1 MKQALSRKNLW
12 NRTPAWAKAILGR
25 GLRIVPLT
33 WLLGRSFR
41 RTYEFVQAAQWW
53 SAEEARAYQL
63 EQLRSICSF
72 AQQKSRYYRRVFD
85 TVGFHP
91 EALRTLEDLSGL
103 PTIDKRTIRK
113 HADELCTMPPCDSSV
128 DLCSTGGTGGAPL
141 MFYMDR
147 ARSAIEYA
155 YLVTSWERAGYRL
168 GTPMGVLRGRT
179 LTVNR
184 RKGFHYAYDPLLD
197 HHYYSSYHLTDTD
210 MRRYLEHLA
219 TLGPCF
225 LHVYP
230 SSVAILSRFVRRSG
244 VAVPANLLGIIAESE
259 NIYPDQR
266 ADIEDTFKVRMFSDY
281 GHSEKLV
288 FAAECEHSTD
298 YHVWPTYGYL
308 ELLDEQGH
316 SVAAPGQR
324 GEIVG
329 TGFINRAMPFIRYRT
344 GDYATYVGGGCAAC
358 GREQVVLRDI
368 RGHRTQEILIAADGT
383 ALPWT
388 GMTADGDAF
397 LRVRQFQFY
406 QDTPGRAVLRI
417 VPAEGYGRPDEQQ
430 IREFYLYKFAGTID
444 FTMELTD
451 AIPLSPRGKAIYVD
465 QRIRP

>member
-1 MKQALSRKNLW
+1 MKKALSKKNLW
-12 NRTPAWAKAILGR
+12 DRTPPSAKAILGR
-25 GLRIVPLT
+25 GLRIVPLP
-33 WLLGRSFR
+33 WLLGSSFR
-41 RTYEFVQAAQWW
+41 KTYAFVQAAQWW
-53 SAEEARAYQL
+53 STEQAREYQL

-72 AQQKSRYYRRVFD
+72 AQQESRYYRRVFD
-85 TVGFHP
+85 TAGFHP
-91 EALRTLEDLSGL
+91 DALRTLEDLSVL
-103 PTIDKRTIRK
+103 PTIDKRTIQE
-113 HADELCTMPPCDSSV
+113 HTDELCAMPLHDSCV
-128 DLCSTGGTGGAPL
+128 DLCTTGGTSGAPL
-141 MFYMDR
+141 TFYMDR

-155 YLVTSWERAGYRL
+155 YLVTSWERAGYHL
-168 GTPMGVLRGRT
+168 GAPMGVLRGRT
-179 LTVNR
+179 LTRNR
-184 RKGFHYAYDPLLD
+184 RRGFHYAYDPLLD

-210 MRRYLEHLA
+210 MRRYLEHISS
-219 TLGPCF
+219 LGPCF

-244 VAVPANLLGIIAESE
+244 IAVPANLLGIIAESE

-266 ADIEDTFKVRMFSDY
+266 AEIEDTFQVRMFSDY

-288 FAAECEHSTD
+288 FAAECESSTD

-316 SVAAPGQR
+316 SVTTPGQR

-329 TGFINRAMPFIRYRT
+329 TGFINRVMPFIRYRT
-344 GDYATYVGGGCAAC
+344 GDYATRVGGRCAAC
-358 GREQVVLRDI
+358 GREQVMLRDI

-388 GMTADGDAF
+388 GMTADGAF
-397 LRVRQFQFY
+397 LRASIPVHRY
-406 QDTPGRAVLRI
+406 ARGAVLRI
-417 VPAEGYGRPDEQQ
+417 IPAEGYGRQDERQ
-430 IREFYLYKFAGTID
+430 IREFYQHKFAGAID